1 MKKKMIFIVP
11 ILALVGFLAIK
22 PPAIGSETGKVVV
35 TPEATITPGVQ
46 PHIRDFDDDGNGPR
60 HEDYDDD
67 NDGDFRK
74 HHDEDRDEA
83 DDHHERHH
91 DEDESDEDDY
101 DQED

>member
-1 MKKKMIFIVP
+1 MKKKLIFIVP

-67 NDGDFRK
+67 GDFRK
-74 HHDEDRDEA
+74 HHNEDGDEDG
-83 DDHHERHH
+83 DHHEKH
-91 DEDESDEDDY
+91 DDEHESDEDDY

>member
-1 MKKKMIFIVP
+1 MKKKLIFIVP

-46 PHIRDFDDDGNGPR
+46 PHVRDFDDDGHGPR

-67 NDGDFRK
+67 GD
-74 HHDEDRDEA
+74 EG

>member
-1 MKKKMIFIVP
+1 MKKKLIFIVP
-11 ILALVGFLAIK
+11 ILALIGFLAIK

-67 NDGDFRK
+67 GDEG
-74 HHDEDRDEA
+74 DN
-83 DDHHERHH
+83 HHERHH

>member
-1 MKKKMIFIVP
+1 MKKKLIFVVP

-46 PHIRDFDDDGNGPR
+46 PHIRDFDDDGHGPR

-67 NDGDFRK
+67 GDVRK
-74 HHDEDRDEA
+74 PHNEDKDEA

>member
-1 MKKKMIFIVP
+1 MKKKLIFIVP
-11 ILALVGFLAIK
+11 ILALIGFLAIK

-46 PHIRDFDDDGNGPR
+46 PQIRDFDDDGHGPR

-67 NDGDFRK
+67 KDGN
-74 HHDEDRDEA
+74 
-83 DDHHERHH
+83 HHERHH

>member
-1 MKKKMIFIVP
+1 MKKKLLFIVP

-60 HEDYDDD
+60 HEDYDV
-67 NDGDFRK
+67 DGDFRK
-74 HHDEDRDEA
+74 HHNEDGDEDG
-83 DDHHERHH
+83 DHHEKH
-91 DEDESDEDDY
+91 DEHESDEDDY

>member
-1 MKKKMIFIVP
+1 MKKKLLFIVP

-46 PHIRDFDDDGNGPR
+46 PHIRDFDDDGHGPR

-67 NDGDFRK
+67 GDFRK
-74 HHDEDRDEA
+74 HNNDDDGSDEDG
-83 DDHHERHH
+83 DHHEKH
-91 DEDESDEDDY
+91 DEHESDEDDY

>member
-1 MKKKMIFIVP
+1 MKKKLIFVVP

-46 PHIRDFDDDGNGPR
+46 PHIRDFDDDGHGPR
-60 HEDYDDD
+60 HEDYDD
-67 NDGDFRK
+67 DGDFRK

>member
-1 MKKKMIFIVP
+1 MKKKLIFIVP

-46 PHIRDFDDDGNGPR
+46 PQIRDFDDDGHGPR

-67 NDGDFRK
+67 GDVRK
-74 HHDEDRDEA
+74 HQNEDKDEA
-83 DDHHERHH
+83 DNHHERHH
-91 DEDESDEDDY
+91 DEDESDENDY

>member
-46 PHIRDFDDDGNGPR
+46 PHIRDFDDDGHGPR
-60 HEDYDDD
+60 HEDYDD
-67 NDGDFRK
+67 DGDFRK

>member
-1 MKKKMIFIVP
+1 MKKKLIFIVP

-46 PHIRDFDDDGNGPR
+46 PQIRDFDDDGHGPR

-67 NDGDFRK
+67 GDVRK
-74 HHDEDRDEA
+74 HHNEDRAEG
-83 DDHHERHH
+83 DDHHGEHD